1 MDFFTLFFSH
11 VYNVPYYLI
20 WLGGIVYAIVNG
32 RKHPRTSLMAGIA
45 LGILLIEGLVSD
57 IGSSY
62 IRYQAFTSDL
72 PTMLYGKKLT
82 ALTVCSFP
90 FSILGWLLLLAA
102 VFGRKNVLERETVN
116 NHAG

>member
-1 MDFFTLFFSH
+1 MDFLTLLFSH
-11 VYNVPYYLI
+11 LYSIPYYLI
-20 WLGGIVYAIVNG
+20 WLGGIVYAIVN
-32 RKHPRTSLMAGIA
+32 RSRHPRTSLFAGIA

-62 IRYQAFTSDL
+62 LRYQSVVSDL
-72 PTMLYGKKLT
+72 PTVLYGKKLA

-90 FSILGWLLLLAA
+90 FSILGWLLLLVAI
-102 VFGRKNVLERETVN
+102 FKSENVAERETVS